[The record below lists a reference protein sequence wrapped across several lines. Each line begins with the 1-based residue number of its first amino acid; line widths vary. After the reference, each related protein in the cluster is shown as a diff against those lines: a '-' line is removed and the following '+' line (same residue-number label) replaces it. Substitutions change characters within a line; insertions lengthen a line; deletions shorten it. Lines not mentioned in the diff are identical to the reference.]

1 MAVYYKKI
9 IGQKCY
15 LSPCMPEDAGTWA
28 EWFND
33 LEVTI
38 PLGGSEAF
46 LPGSLFSQ
54 QEKIMDIIQGED
66 YVFNIVELES
76 NTLIGMCGLYEL
88 NLINR
93 CARLQMVIGEKDCW
107 DMGYGQ
113 DATRL
118 LLDFGFNILNLNNI
132 ILYTLSFNQRAIHL
146 YRSIGFSEIGR
157 RREARIL
164 GNARY
169 DLIYMDMLAEEFD
182 SVYIQSLVAD
192 YPPDTLSGDQ
202 E

>member
-1 MAVYYKKI
+1 MAVCYKKI

-15 LSPCMPEDAGTWA
+15 LSPVTPEDAYTWT

-33 LEVTI
+33 LEVSI
-38 PLGGSEAF
+38 PLGGVEAYM
-46 LPGSLFSQ
+46 PGSLFSE
-54 QEKIMDIIQGED
+54 QEKIMEILQGEN

-76 NTLIGMCGLYEL
+76 DTLIGMCGYYEL
-88 NLINR
+88 DLINR

-113 DATRL
+113 DAARL

-132 ILYTLSFNQRAIHL
+132 MLQTLSFNQRAIHL

-157 RREARIL
+157 RRQARIV

-169 DLIYMDMLAEEFD
+169 DLIFMDMLSEEFD
-182 SVYIQSLVAD
+182 SIFIQRLLAD
-192 YPPDTLSGDQ
+192 YPPDAFSGQ
-202 E
+202 

>member
-15 LSPCMPEDAGTWA
+15 LSPVMLEDADTWA

-33 LEVTI
+33 LEVSI
-38 PLGGSEAF
+38 PLGGIEAHM
-46 LPGSLFSQ
+46 PGSLFSE
-54 QEKIMDIIQGED
+54 QEKVMDILQGEN

-76 NTLIGMCGLYEL
+76 DTLIGMCGFYEL
-88 NLINR
+88 DLINR

-113 DATRL
+113 DAAKL

-132 ILYTLSFNQRAIHL
+132 MLQTLSFNQRAIHL
-146 YRSIGFSEIGR
+146 YRSIGFTEIGR
-157 RREARIL
+157 RRQARII
-164 GNARY
+164 GTARY
-169 DLIYMDMLAEEFD
+169 DLIFMDMLAEEFD
-182 SVYIQSLVAD
+182 SVYVQGLLVD
-192 YPPDTLSGDQ
+192 YPPDAFSGD